1 MKDQRGLYV
10 ATSNPGKLRDFAAAA
25 LAHGIAIRPLP
36 GVEALPQVEEDG
48 LTFEQNAA
56 KKAEQYG
63 LAMPGEI
70 VIADDSGLEVEA
82 LAGAPGVLSA
92 RYAALEAPPVP
103 FSGSADA
110 ANNARLLRDLAEIPD
125 DQRSARFVCVIVAAR
140 DGKPLHVARGE
151 TRGVILRSARG
162 AGGFGYDPLF
172 FYPPLGKTFAELL
185 PEEKAQVSHRGKAFR
200 SFLDWVERTTKNE

>member
-1 MKDQRGLYV
+1 VTDRVFYV

-25 LAHGIAIRPLP
+25 QAHDIEIRPLP
-36 GVEALPQVEEDG
+36 GFEALPPVEEDG
-48 LTFEQNAA
+48 ITFEQNAT
-56 KKAEQYG
+56 KKAEQYS

-92 RYAALEAPPVP
+92 RYAAMEAPPIP

-110 ANNARLLRDLAEIPD
+110 ANNGRLLRELAEIPD
-125 DQRSARFVCVIVAAR
+125 EQRSARFICVIVAAR

-151 TRGVILRSARG
+151 ANGMILRAPRG
-162 AGGFGYDPLF
+162 AAGFGYDPLF
-172 FYPPLGKTFAELL
+172 FYPPLGKSFAELL

-200 SFLDWVERTTKNE
+200 NLREWIESTAEL